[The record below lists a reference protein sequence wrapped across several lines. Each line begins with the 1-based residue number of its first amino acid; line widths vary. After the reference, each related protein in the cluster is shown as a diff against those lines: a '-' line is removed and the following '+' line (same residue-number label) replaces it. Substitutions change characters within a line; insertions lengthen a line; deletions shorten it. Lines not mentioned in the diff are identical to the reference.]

1 MKRITGT
8 VDTCLQQ
15 AKDLCWD
22 SRSEAHTPATRA
34 VRCQLQGKL
43 VSGLYLI
50 PGETEGITLKR
61 LGEAMSTQARIS
73 SSPLEQQLAILE
85 YDETG
90 VGLRQGDR
98 RIMGI
103 LSLTGE
109 PEPVA
114 LLYCLDDE
122 AREPQQQ

>member
-22 SRSEAHTPATRA
+22 STSEAHTPATRA

-43 VSGLYLI
+43 VSGLYLV

-90 VGLRQGDR
+90 VGLLQGDR

-103 LSLTGE
+103 LSLSGE

-122 AREPQQQ
+122 AREPAQQ